1 MTSTHLT
8 LSEARIAI
16 SNKKITPKGL
26 IEEYVQRINNY
37 NSTLHSFL
45 SVRDSTAVTDST
57 SLDETANTDLPLF
70 GMPIAI
76 KDNLLRK
83 GDSATGASKIL
94 ENYTAPF
101 TATVVE
107 RLENAGAVIIGR
119 TNLDEFAMGSST
131 EHSAYGDTKNPWDIS
146 RVPGGSSGG
155 SAAAVAADLSIA
167 ALGSDTGG
175 SIRQPASFCGIVGY
189 KPTYGAVSRYGLMA
203 MASSLD
209 QVGLLSKT
217 VTDAAIVTEVIAGK
231 DSKDATTS
239 EKSLGN
245 LSAAISSYSVKGKV
259 FGLPKEFFN
268 KDLDKNIRE
277 MVMTQVHALE
287 KMGAG
292 IREVS
297 LPTITYSLPVYY
309 IIMSSEVSA
318 NMSRYD
324 GMRYGLSDRSGT
336 TLESTYRHTRSKGFG
351 EEVKR
356 RIMLGTYTLSSGYYD
371 AYYGRAQKVR
381 TKIKNE
387 FDTVF
392 KTVDAIICPTT
403 PTTAFRI
410 GENVNDPVTMYLQDI
425 FTVPANIAGL
435 PAISIPVGLSKGLPV
450 GLQVIGKAY
459 NDSEVLGVAGAIE
472 INASFERIRYS
483 E

>member
-1 MTSTHLT
+1 MNSTHLT

-16 SNKKITPKGL
+16 SSKRITPKEL
-26 IEEYVQRINNY
+26 TEEYLYRIKNIDT
-37 NSTLHSFL
+37 TLHSFL
-45 SVRDSTAVTDST
+45 SVSDGKAISEAE
-57 SLDETANTDLPLF
+57 SLDENTLNKKPLF

-83 GDSATGASKIL
+83 DEVTTGGSKIL
-94 ENYTAPF
+94 ETYTSSY

-119 TNLDEFAMGSST
+119 TNLDEFAMGGST
-131 EHSAYGDTKNPWDIS
+131 EHSAFKETKNPWDET

-155 SAAAVAADLSIA
+155 SAAAVAADLAVA

-175 SIRQPASFCGIVGY
+175 SIRQPASFCGVVGY
-189 KPTYGAVSRYGLMA
+189 KPTYGAASRYGLMA

-209 QVGLLSKT
+209 QVGLLAKT

-231 DSKDATTS
+231 DKHDATTS
-239 EKSLGN
+239 EKSLKD
-245 LSAAISSYSVKGKV
+245 LSTAISSYSVKGKV
-259 FGLPKEFFN
+259 IGLPKEFFYD
-268 KDLDKNIRE
+268 DLDKDIRE
-277 MVMTQVHALE
+277 IIMANVHALE
-287 KMGAG
+287 KKGAG
-292 IREVS
+292 VREVS

-324 GMRYGLSDRSGT
+324 GMRYGLSDRSEK
-336 TLESTYRHTRSKGFG
+336 TLESTYINSRTKGFG

-381 TKIKNE
+381 TKIKKE
-387 FDTVF
+387 FDNVF

-403 PTTAFRI
+403 PTTAFPI
-410 GENVNDPVTMYLQDI
+410 GENINDPVTMYLQDI
-425 FTVPANIAGL
+425 YTVPANIAGL
-435 PAISIPVGLSKGLPV
+435 PAISVPVGLKKGLPV
-450 GLQVIGKAY
+450 GLQVIGKAF
-459 NDSEVLGVAGAIE
+459 NDSEVLGIAGAVE
-472 INASFERIRYS
+472 TNAKFERIYY
-483 E
+483 EK